1 MRIRRTEQTDGTAYL
16 RVYYSLFYYLK
27 ISWEVLHM
35 NKLKN
40 FLQQINVKDIKPST
54 YASAVVLV
62 LTMVNYILAML
73 GKPLVGID
81 EGQIET
87 VVAALI
93 GVAGIIYSWYKNQS
107 ITKPAQVA
115 DDVMQILKDGKITL
129 AELEDFVAKY
139 SEQDTDDTEDEEYDD
154 SEDYVYD
161 EIEDDDLDGE
171 NY

>member
-1 MRIRRTEQTDGTAYL
+1 
-16 RVYYSLFYYLK
+16 
-27 ISWEVLHM
+27 M

-40 FLQQINVKDIKPST
+40 FLEQINVKDIKASS
-54 YASAVVLV
+54 YVSAVVLIF
-62 LTMVNYILAML
+62 TMVNYVLNIM
-73 GKPLVGID
+73 GKPVININENEIAAWVTAIVG
-81 EGQIET
+81 
-87 VVAALI
+87 VV
-93 GVAGIIYSWYKNQS
+93 GIIYSWYKNQS

-139 SEQDTDDTEDEEYDD
+139 SEQDTEAAEDEEYND

>member
-1 MRIRRTEQTDGTAYL
+1 
-16 RVYYSLFYYLK
+16 
-27 ISWEVLHM
+27 M

-40 FLQQINVKDIKPST
+40 FLEQINVKDIKAST
-54 YASAVVLV
+54 YVSAVILIF
-62 LTMVNYILAML
+62 TMVNYVLNIM
-73 GKPLVGID
+73 GKPIININENEIAAWVTAIVG
-81 EGQIET
+81 
-87 VVAALI
+87 VV
-93 GVAGIIYSWYKNQS
+93 GIIYSWYKNQS

-139 SEQDTDDTEDEEYDD
+139 SEQDTDDEEDEEYDD

>member
-1 MRIRRTEQTDGTAYL
+1 
-16 RVYYSLFYYLK
+16 
-27 ISWEVLHM
+27 M

-40 FLQQINVKDIKPST
+40 FLEQINVKDIKAST
-54 YASAVVLV
+54 YVSAVVLIF
-62 LTMVNYILAML
+62 TMVNYVLNIM
-73 GKPLVGID
+73 GKPVININ
-81 EGQIET
+81 ENEI
-87 VVAALI
+87 AAWVTAI
-93 GVAGIIYSWYKNQS
+93 VGVAGIIYSWYKNQS
-107 ITKPAQVA
+107 ITKPAQIA

-139 SEQDTDDTEDEEYDD
+139 SEQDTDDEEDEEYDD

>member
-1 MRIRRTEQTDGTAYL
+1 
-16 RVYYSLFYYLK
+16 
-27 ISWEVLHM
+27 M

-40 FLQQINVKDIKPST
+40 FLEQINVKDIKAST
-54 YASAVVLV
+54 YVSAVVLIF
-62 LTMVNYILAML
+62 TMVNYVLNIM
-73 GKPLVGID
+73 GKPVININ
-81 EGQIET
+81 ENEI
-87 VVAALI
+87 AAWVTAI
-93 GVAGIIYSWYKNQS
+93 VGVAGIIYSWYKNQS

-115 DDVMQILKDGKITL
+115 DNVMQILKDGKITL

-139 SEQDTDDTEDEEYDD
+139 SEQDTDDEEDEEYDD

>member
-1 MRIRRTEQTDGTAYL
+1 
-16 RVYYSLFYYLK
+16 
-27 ISWEVLHM
+27 M

-40 FLQQINVKDIKPST
+40 FLEQINVKDIKAST
-54 YASAVVLV
+54 YVSAVVLIF
-62 LTMVNYILAML
+62 TMVNYVLNIM
-73 GKPLVGID
+73 GKPVININENEIAAWVTTIVG
-81 EGQIET
+81 
-87 VVAALI
+87 VV
-93 GVAGIIYSWYKNQS
+93 GIIYSWYKNQS

-129 AELEDFVAKY
+129 VELEDFVAKY
-139 SEQDTDDTEDEEYDD
+139 SEQDTDDEEDEEYDD